1 MKVALFEVSHWHVPL
16 YFEGFER
23 CRLEIVGV
31 TDGENVKGPEVASR
45 FGCPV
50 FADPDSLLDA
60 VDIDF
65 AFVFGRHAEMP
76 ALAQRLIG
84 RHIPFSIEK
93 PCGCRA
99 DDVERIRSM
108 AEAED
113 VFVAVPLWSR
123 ISDLLGAVRSL
134 GEAGGADRFDHL
146 AFRFIA
152 GPPSRYVDA
161 GAAWMMDPQVA
172 GGGCLINLAAHLID
186 LALLLLDGDIV
197 TVFGRSSHRCF
208 ATPVEDYFLLIL
220 TTASDATAVIETG
233 YTFPMTDDEQ
243 REFSFT
249 MSSASH
255 YVRSTIDGI
264 RIYRRPVG
272 IEAQD
277 QPIRLDADAYYPLYV
292 ERVVAAQAGAG
303 RPVAGLKDAETI
315 MRIVD
320 AGYRSAREG
329 RAVQLG

>member
-16 YFEGFER
+16 YFEGFKR
-23 CRLEIVGV
+23 CGLEIVGV
-31 TDGENVKGPEVASR
+31 TDGENVKGPEIAAR

-50 FADPDSLLDA
+50 FTDPDALLDA
-60 VDIDF
+60 VDVDF

-84 RHIPFSIEK
+84 RRIPFSIEK

-99 DDVERIRSM
+99 DDVKRIRSM
-108 AEAED
+108 AEAEG
-113 VFVAVPLWSR
+113 VYVAVPLWSR
-123 ISDLLGAVRSL
+123 ISDLLGAVRGL
-134 GEAGGADRFDHL
+134 GEAGGGDRFDHI

-161 GAAWMMDPQVA
+161 GAAWMMDPEAA

-186 LALLLLDGDIV
+186 LALLLLDGDVV

-208 ATPVEDYFLLIL
+208 AAPVEDYFLLTL
-220 TTASDATAVIETG
+220 ATASGATAVIETG

-249 MSSASH
+249 MSSAGH
-255 YVRSTIDGI
+255 YVRSTMDGI
-264 RIYRRPVG
+264 RVYRRPVG
-272 IEAQD
+272 GEAQD
-277 QPIRLDADAYYPLYV
+277 RPIRLDADVYYPVYV
-292 ERVVAAQAGAG
+292 ERVLADLASAGG
-303 RPVAGLKDAETI
+303 PVAGLKEAEAI

-329 RAVQLG
+329 RTVQLG